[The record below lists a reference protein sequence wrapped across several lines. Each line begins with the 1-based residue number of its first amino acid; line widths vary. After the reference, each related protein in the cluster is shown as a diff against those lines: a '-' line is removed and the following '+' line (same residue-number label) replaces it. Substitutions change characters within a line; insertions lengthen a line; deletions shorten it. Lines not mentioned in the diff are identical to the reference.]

1 MNSQERV
8 LAAGERTRTDR
19 PATSLRFTPEALE
32 SMRVHLELP
41 ESDNL
46 LNNVLDELD
55 VDVRWVPVPFI
66 GPKDKATPMLGGEGT
81 DFWGIQYQR
90 AQTLTNLY
98 FEFSYHPLATAT
110 TVDDIENYDWPS
122 LDWWDYEA
130 VPELIER
137 AHSKERRCAVLFV
150 GGAFESPWYMRG
162 MEQFLIDLHT
172 APELAEAICR
182 KVQGY
187 YSARAERILAAT
199 EGMIDVIYS
208 GGDLGEQRQMLLNP
222 DLWRE
227 RIKPFTAKLITPF
240 KEMGFKTM
248 YHSDGAIVPVIDDLI
263 EIGLDFLDPV
273 QTKATGMTPE
283 ELSPRFGQRLSFH
296 GAIDEVELLNHATA
310 EEVYAETTRVIDI
323 LGQQGGLIVSATHVV
338 QGDVPP
344 ENIVAMIKATQAY
357 RWSDD
362 E

>member
-1 MNSQERV
+1 
-8 LAAGERTRTDR
+8 
-19 PATSLRFTPEALE
+19 
-32 SMRVHLELP
+32 
-41 ESDNL
+41 
-46 LNNVLDELD
+46 
-55 VDVRWVPVPFI
+55 
-66 GPKDKATPMLGGEGT
+66 
-81 DFWGIQYQR
+81 
-90 AQTLTNLY
+90 
-98 FEFSYHPLATAT
+98 
-110 TVDDIENYDWPS
+110 
-122 LDWWDYEA
+122 
-130 VPELIER
+130 
-137 AHSKERRCAVLFV
+137 
-150 GGAFESPWYMRG
+150 
-162 MEQFLIDLHT
+162 
-172 APELAEAICR
+172 
-182 KVQGY
+182 
-187 YSARAERILAAT
+187 
-199 EGMIDVIYS
+199 
-208 GGDLGEQRQMLLNP
+208 LNP

-283 ELSPRFGQRLSFH
+283 ELYPRFGQRLSFH